1 MNLPNLENAYIS
13 PEKLTEYLLSV
24 SHSTGKTKAR
34 YLRAVGFN
42 EQNTDILQQGLIE
55 IAQSYNVVNTV
66 TTAHG
71 EKFIIDG
78 EILAP
83 NGSFVQLR
91 TIWIIDTGQNRP
103 RFVTAYPE

>member
-1 MNLPNLENAYIS
+1 MNLPNRENAYIS

-34 YLRAVGFN
+34 YLRTVGFN
-42 EQNTDILQQGLIE
+42 EQTADILQQGLIG
-55 IAQSYNVVNTV
+55 IAQSCRVVNSVVTV
-66 TTAHG
+66 HG

-78 EILAP
+78 ELQAP
-83 NGSFVQLR
+83 NRNFIQLR
-91 TIWIIDTGQNRP
+91 TIWIIDTGHNRP